1 MPVNPF
7 SEQDVTHARQQVQIQ
22 SAVLQAAKAQLQTPE
37 SRYPDATT
45 GWMPILPA

>member
-22 SAVLQAAKAQLQTPE
+22 TAVLQAAKAQLQTPE
-37 SRYPDATT
+37 SRCRAAIT
-45 GWMPILPA
+45 GWMPTLPV